1 MKIYK
6 GKYNLFKKLEPI
18 TNMKQELNIIKDA
31 VLISNSYPDFEI
43 KKLFKLFE
51 DYENSQKYNYKKK
64 EEDGKIYNSRYG
76 MYLEILLPDDFPID
90 EVSNLSNRILPL
102 LIKDEKINIPVFSH
116 WYTKG
121 QGRFLRFTIFLR
133 EYYKEER
140 VVSKKVAKKTMYKD
154 TRTKRYCDKDNPCAV
169 KVASP
174 GDVLSE
180 KKSKFSTK
188 VNWFRYTKP
197 QFDSFMN
204 SLSDVLLNFFKEL
217 NLYIENSYYTNRY
230 DINVYSPKKE
240 EGIKLANN
248 YLKEL
253 DRKVHELED
262 NMSVFPDM
270 DFEKSLAYIS
280 LCNYIHDTFFYHLK
294 TELTFNTQNAS
305 LFKNHIRNYIETNRP
320 ILEDRFIKT
329 ENAIFENF
337 EYNFG

>member
-1 MKIYK
+1 MTGYIHSFQSLGTLDGPGVRFVVFLQGCNLRCGCCHNPDTWDMQC
-6 GKYNLFKKLEPI
+6 GKQISVE
-18 TNMKQELNIIKDA
+18 EIIDK
-31 VLISNSYPDFEI
+31 VV
-43 KKLFKLFE
+43 
-51 DYENSQKYNYKKK
+51 
-64 EEDGKIYNSRYG
+64 RY
-76 MYLEILLPDDFPID
+76 
-90 EVSNLSNRILPL
+90 
-102 LIKDEKINIPVFSH
+102 
-116 WYTKG
+116 
-121 QGRFLRFTIFLR
+121 R

-248 YLKEL
+248 YLK
-253 DRKVHELED
+253 
-262 NMSVFPDM
+262 
-270 DFEKSLAYIS
+270 
-280 LCNYIHDTFFYHLK
+280 
-294 TELTFNTQNAS
+294 
-305 LFKNHIRNYIETNRP
+305 
-320 ILEDRFIKT
+320 
-329 ENAIFENF
+329 
-337 EYNFG
+337 